1 MHLMKD
7 EPTQPLAADKLQAKN
22 VDDKQWTYGRV
33 PDLGPRLEGTARG
46 SAQLAYARTLLAVV
60 MEAACQLETVV
71 ENLEQMQQD
80 QSADSSES
88 QKAITVTTA
97 QERDDGAET
106 ESHKRDP

>member
-1 MHLMKD
+1 MKLFRTNRHNRKWQTSNKPETWMTSSGLM
-7 EPTQPLAADKLQAKN
+7 AKYRTW
-22 VDDKQWTYGRV
+22 VPGRKV
-33 PDLGPRLEGTARG
+33 LLEGAPNSPMHVPCWQR
-46 SAQLAYARTLLAVV
+46 SWKLLT
-60 MEAACQLETVV
+60 LETVV